1 MSAILDRRFSI
12 ELTQGARAAIAAA
25 AALSEDGKETG
36 GILLGR
42 DPDAEGIIEVL
53 LAAGPGPQAL
63 RGRSYFLRDLHYSRR
78 LARLAYEREGLQW
91 VGDWHTHPRG
101 PASPSNFDLHTYTS
115 HLSDRELNFE
125 AFVAVIVT
133 PDAKFGWG
141 KSQLRTY
148 AYAAP
153 KSPSRLSCGSCRPS
167 GVEPLRGP
175 PPAFP

>member
-1 MSAILDRRFSI
+1 LSTILDGRFSI
-12 ELTQGARAAIAAA
+12 ELAPSARAAIATA

-42 DPDAEGIIEVL
+42 DPNAGGLIEVL
-53 LAAGPGPQAL
+53 LAAGPGTQAI
-63 RGRSYFLRDLHYSRR
+63 RGPSYFLRDLHYSRR

-101 PASPSNFDLHTYTS
+101 PAGPSDFDLQTYAS

-133 PDAKFGWG
+133 PHAEFGWG
-141 KSQLRTY
+141 KCQLSAFVY
-148 AYAAP
+148 SAP
-153 KSPSRLSCGSCRPS
+153 QARVP
-167 GVEPLRGP
+167 
-175 PPAFP
+175 